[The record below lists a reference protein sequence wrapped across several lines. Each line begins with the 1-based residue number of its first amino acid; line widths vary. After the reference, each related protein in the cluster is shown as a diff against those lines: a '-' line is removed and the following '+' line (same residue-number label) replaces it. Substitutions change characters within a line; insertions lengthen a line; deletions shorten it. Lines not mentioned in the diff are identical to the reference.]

1 MLDMNGLK
9 PIMYRIPTELQ
20 LAAGNSLIKLMQ
32 SHMPNDTIIEIMP
45 FLECERKL
53 EEIGLLQ
60 PFKEKIEKMS
70 IQLTAPSTF
79 SQDFKLK

>member
-1 MLDMNGLK
+1 
-9 PIMYRIPTELQ
+9 
-20 LAAGNSLIKLMQ
+20 MQ